1 VTSTK
6 WAARFK
12 DVKASAF
19 TAPVG
24 TISAFTWIIAGGDS
38 GGHVGGVVSP
48 AGGAGTGFSALISVD
63 AGGFVTTITL
73 VSGGT
78 GYAVGNTPTYLFPDG
93 TGDTIT
99 FTVTATI

>member
-1 VTSTK
+1 VTSSK

-12 DVKASAF
+12 DVKTSAF
-19 TAPVG
+19 AAPVG
-24 TISAFTWIIAGGDS
+24 TISAFTWNIAGGDS

-63 AGGFVTTITL
+63 SGGFVTSVTL
-73 VSGGT
+73 VSGGL

-99 FTVTATI
+99 FTVTIIV